1 MKLFALFLLILI
13 VNLIN
18 AGCPYLDSLKKNHKQ
33 RNIKFNNNQLNRMS
47 PHAVSF
53 EDNAQFSDD
62 PFTLANEQF
71 LEHYKAAKEA
81 SITVKLNYPIILSTG
96 NELRL
101 LLNGT
106 LSGTV
111 ITENMIPD
119 LYTKLKVIAHTPLN
133 VYAILFPYVYG
144 IDDPNRRVNFK
155 EDTIDLLQK
164 TRTIYQNLLPSV
176 YNTNWVSAVQ
186 KDRQVTM
193 LNAVISFLSDLITIK
208 DISYEQLVSFTKSL
222 EDDIVKNINAAGK
235 YQIEEIHGIVQS
247 WKRRYILSS
256 WDNLR
261 VLVSGTHFASNEN
274 LVSQYFKWQLPNPNH
289 VVISG
294 EPMND
299 EELFYILSVTLV
311 DTDVGSTFF
320 QDDSF
325 MHADVLRN
333 SARAWIDYQKIF
345 GGIPDG

>member
-1 MKLFALFLLILI
+1 
-13 VNLIN
+13 
-18 AGCPYLDSLKKNHKQ
+18 
-33 RNIKFNNNQLNRMS
+33 
-47 PHAVSF
+47 
-53 EDNAQFSDD
+53 
-62 PFTLANEQF
+62 
-71 LEHYKAAKEA
+71 
-81 SITVKLNYPIILSTG
+81 
-96 NELRL
+96 
-101 LLNGT
+101 
-106 LSGTV
+106 
-111 ITENMIPD
+111 
-119 LYTKLKVIAHTPLN
+119 
-133 VYAILFPYVYG
+133 
-144 IDDPNRRVNFK
+144 
-155 EDTIDLLQK
+155 
-164 TRTIYQNLLPSV
+164 
-176 YNTNWVSAVQ
+176 
-186 KDRQVTM
+186 M